1 MSDAW
6 EQIPDEGAVEGAEA
20 NAGPD
25 EATGA
30 EATPQ
35 EPEVEYLE
43 IDDSLAG
50 KHVKITVDGE
60 ETSVPLSELTQG
72 YSRQADYTR
81 KTQELANQRKEAE
94 AALQLQRAFEANP
107 RLTVQILADRQGMSV
122 EQFLGLSP
130 QQQNAVAQQT
140 VQESDEYTDPLEQQL
155 AESNKRLQ
163 TLEQQIAQE
172 RADREVREV
181 INGLKQQYQASDD
194 DIRATVQ
201 QALQLG
207 LPPQMLP
214 MLYQAT
220 AFQKLQTQQQTRQEV
235 TQQQTAQEQ
244 ARRQAAAAAGQVMA
258 TGTGATGTTPDPAS
272 DGRMS
277 LSDAI
282 AAGLAGFP
290 D

>member
-1 MSDAW
+1 MSDEW
-6 EQIPDEGAVEGAEA
+6 DQIPEGTQDGAEA
-20 NAGPD
+20 EAGPD

-30 EATPQ
+30 EASQ
-35 EPEVEYLE
+35 EPEVQYLE
-43 IDDSLAG
+43 IDDDLAAR
-50 KHVKITVDGE
+50 HVRLTVDGE
-60 ETSVPLSELTQG
+60 ELSVPLSELTQG

-107 RLTVQILADRQGMSV
+107 GLTVQILAERQGMSV
-122 EQFLGLSP
+122 QQFLGLSQ
-130 QQQNAVAQQT
+130 QQQNAAAQQAA
-140 VQESDEYTDPLEQQL
+140 QEDEYTDPLEQQL
-155 AESNKRLQ
+155 AESNRRLQ

-172 RADREVREV
+172 RADRELRET
-181 INGLKQQYQASDD
+181 ITGLKQQYQASDD
-194 DIRATVQ
+194 DIRAVVQ
-201 QALQLG
+201 QAMQLN

-220 AFQKLQTQQQTRQEV
+220 AFQKLSTQQQTRQEAE
-235 TQQQTAQEQ
+235 TQRAAQEQ
-244 ARRQAAAAAGQVMA
+244 ARRQAAAAAGGVVGSGQ
-258 TGTGATGTTPDPAS
+258 GATGTTTAIAGT

-282 AAGLAGFP
+282 SSALEGFP

>member
-1 MSDAW
+1 MSDSW
-6 EQIPDEGAVEGAEA
+6 EQLPEAPEGAEA
-20 NAGPD
+20 EAGPD

-30 EATPQ
+30 EATSEPEQ
-35 EPEVEYLE
+35 EPVEYLE
-43 IDDSLAG
+43 IDDSLAN
-50 KHVKITVDGE
+50 KHVRLTIDGQ

-107 RLTVQILADRQGMSV
+107 GLTVQILAERQGVSV
-122 EQFLGLSP
+122 QEFLGMSQ
-130 QQQNAVAQQT
+130 QQQNAAAQAA
-140 VQESDEYTDPLEQQL
+140 VQNEDDYQDPLEQQL
-155 AESNKRLQ
+155 AESNRRLQ

-172 RADREVREV
+172 RADRELRSV
-181 INGLKQQYQASDD
+181 IDGLKQQYQASDD

-201 QALQLG
+201 QAMQLN

-220 AFQKLQTQQQTRQEV
+220 AFQKLQTQQQTRQQAD
-235 TQQQTAQEQ
+235 QQRAAQEQ
-244 ARRQAAAAAGQVMA
+244 ARRQAAAAAGGVVG
-258 TGTGATGTTPDPAS
+258 TGSGATGTTADVAT

-282 AAGLAGFP
+282 SSALADIP